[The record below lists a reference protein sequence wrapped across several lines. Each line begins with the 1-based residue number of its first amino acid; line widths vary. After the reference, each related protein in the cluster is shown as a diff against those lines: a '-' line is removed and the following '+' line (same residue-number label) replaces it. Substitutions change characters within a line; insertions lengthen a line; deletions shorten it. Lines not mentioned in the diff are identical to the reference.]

1 MTLDPS
7 VRLRP
12 KRAAHVVEHHGA
24 VTAYPEPHSAPV
36 LPSGWAPLEESA
48 QVAVLRAA
56 DAMTEGCL
64 RFGSVWDPTVEY
76 RVYRLASDVWGGLC
90 AATLYTMDRADEDG
104 HCGGGRNTRLLAIA
118 DDLEDAARVAV
129 DFLNWDL
136 EAAGMTWRL
145 SVAGAS

>member
-1 MTLDPS
+1 MTSDPN

-36 LPSGWAPLEESA
+36 LPAGWAPLDESA
-48 QVAVLRAA
+48 QDAVLRAA

-64 RFGSVWDPTVEY
+64 RFGSVWDSSIEY
-76 RVYRLASDVWGGLC
+76 RVYRLANDVWGGLC
-90 AATLYTMDRADEDG
+90 AATLFTTDRPDEDG
-104 HCGGGRNTRLLAIA
+104 YRGAGRNARLLAIA
-118 DDLEDAARVAV
+118 DDLEDAARVAI

-145 SVAGAS
+145 SVAGS